1 MHWGAGA
8 GQRGRAGDA
17 LEGDRGRRAVSGV
30 PAKAVT
36 GGWKRRFVGQ
46 ALAVTKRLKGS
57 RGQLTASGMRLT
69 GNLKEGAPPPPPGVG
84 LILHCAMQRS
94 VILRGL
100 RAKRPQ
106 GAPR

>member
-1 MHWGAGA
+1 MRFVIIGLRTGHTGREGGDAVHWGAG
-8 GQRGRAGDA
+8 A

-57 RGQLTASGMRLT
+57 RGQLTASASKR
-69 GNLKEGAPPPPPGVG
+69 
-84 LILHCAMQRS
+84 R
-94 VILRGL
+94 RL
-100 RAKRPQ
+100 RAPCAVQ
-106 GAPR
+106 AWPLFV